1 MSNSTHDVQLR
12 LAAVNGTLPPS
23 LQLPP
28 RLLSLRIG
36 ALWDALKRQP
46 FSVWAVIAYLFF
58 EYVRPQTIYPSLN
71 VVPWARIALISSTVS
86 MLVQSA
92 SVRRWTILDTGM
104 VIFTMVLLA
113 SCVTATYP
121 ERSWESIDLY
131 LSWVLVY
138 AFISTNINTQS
149 RIILLLLGWFLWNLK
164 MTQHGF
170 RSWAEAGFSFKTFGV
185 TGAPGWFQNSGEFGI
200 QTTVILPIS
209 LYFALGMRPFVSN
222 RVFLI
227 LLVLPVTALGSAIA
241 SSSRG
246 AVLGMVAIGLW
257 MLLRS
262 RYKLR
267 AGLGLILVGG
277 VVWLV
282 LPDEQKA
289 RFSTAGED
297 DTSTLRL
304 TYWKRGIELANEHPV
319 LGIGY
324 KNWLP
329 MYQKRWGWE
338 LDAFQRVELP
348 HNFFVE
354 AWSEMGYLGLGAL
367 LFLIAGSFFLN
378 SRTRALARKL
388 GDQGYLAEQLGWGF
402 DGALIGYMVSGFFV
416 TVLYYPFLWVN
427 LGMTA
432 ALHLSV
438 ARTLRATRRAM
449 SHTSSVPIGRAEAA
463 PTRSAYV

>member
-1 MSNSTHDVQLR
+1 MSS
-12 LAAVNGTLPPS
+12 AARAAHSSVGSVNATLPPV
-23 LQLPP
+23 LQLSP
-28 RLLSLRIG
+28 RLLSMHRG
-36 ALWDALKRQP
+36 ALWAALKNQP
-46 FSVWAVIAYLFF
+46 FSVWAVFAYLFF
-58 EYVRPQTIYPSLN
+58 EYVRPQTIYPALDIL
-71 VVPWARIALISSTVS
+71 PWARIALISSTIS

-92 SVRRWTILDTGM
+92 SARRWTIIDTGM
-104 VIFTMVLLA
+104 VVFTAVVLA
-113 SCVTATYP
+113 SSVTAKHP
-121 ERSWESIDLY
+121 DWSWAFIDLY

-149 RIILLLLGWFLWNLK
+149 RVVLLLLGWFLWNLK
-164 MTQHGF
+164 MTLHGF
-170 RSWAEAGFSFKTFGV
+170 RSWAEAGFAFKTWGV

-209 LYFALGMRPFVSN
+209 LYFALGLRPFVSKN
-222 RVFLI
+222 VFLA

-246 AVLGMVAIGLW
+246 AVLGMAAIGLW

-267 AGLGLILVGG
+267 AGLGLVVVGAL
-277 VVWLV
+277 VWLV
-282 LPDEQKA
+282 LPEEQKA

-304 TYWKRGIELANEHPV
+304 TYWKRGIVLANENPV

-324 KNWLP
+324 KNWMP
-329 MYQKRWGWE
+329 VYQRRWGWE
-338 LDAFQRVELP
+338 LSEFERVELP
-348 HNFFVE
+348 HNIFVE

-367 LFLIAGSFFLN
+367 LFLIVGSFFLN
-378 SRTRALARKL
+378 SRTRALARQL
-388 GDQGYLAEQLGWGF
+388 GDHGRLAEQLGWGF
-402 DGALIGYMVSGFFV
+402 DGALIGYLVSGFFV

-427 LGMTA
+427 LGMTV

-438 ARTLRATRRAM
+438 ARTVRAARRTV
-449 SHTSSVPIGRAEAA
+449 SYTSRVPVGAAEPAQA
-463 PTRSAYV
+463 RSAYV

>member
-1 MSNSTHDVQLR
+1 MNRASRATTPG
-12 LAAVNGTLPPS
+12 LAAVNATLPAS
-23 LQLPP
+23 LQLTPK
-28 RLLSLRIG
+28 LLSMRLG
-36 ALWDALKRQP
+36 TLWTSLKRQP
-46 FSVWAVIAYLFF
+46 FSAWAVFAYLFF
-58 EYVRPQTIYPSLN
+58 EYVRPQSIYPALDI
-71 VVPWARIALISSTVS
+71 VPWAQIALVAATVS
-86 MLVQSA
+86 ILGQAA

-104 VIFTMVLLA
+104 VIFTVVLLA
-113 SCVTATYP
+113 SCVMATYP
-121 ERSWESIDLY
+121 EWSWEYVDLY

-149 RIILLLLGWFLWNLK
+149 RVVLLLLGWFLWNLK
-164 MTQHGF
+164 MTAHGF
-170 RSWAEAGFSFKTFGV
+170 RSWAMVGFGFQSWGV

-200 QTTVILPIS
+200 QTTIILPIS
-209 LYFALGMRPFVSN
+209 LYFALGVRSFVSK
-222 RVFLI
+222 RVFLA
-227 LLVLPVTALGSAIA
+227 LLVLPLTALGSAIA

-246 AVLGMVAIGLW
+246 AVLGMAAIGLW

-267 AGLGLILVGG
+267 AGIGLAAVAVL
-277 VVWLV
+277 VWLV

-297 DTSTLRL
+297 DTSTLRI

-329 MYQKRWGWE
+329 VYRQRWGSE
-338 LDAFQRVELP
+338 LERFERVELP
-348 HNFFVE
+348 HNIFVE
-354 AWSEMGYLGLGAL
+354 ALSEMGYLGLAAL
-367 LFLIAGSFFLN
+367 LFLIVGSFFLN
-378 SRTRALARKL
+378 ARTRALARQL
-388 GDQGYLAEQLGWGF
+388 GDQGRLAEQLGWGF

-432 ALHLSV
+432 AVHLSV
-438 ARTLRATRRAM
+438 ARTLRAARRGSL
-449 SHTSSVPIGRAEAA
+449 SHVSPIGSANPARAGA
-463 PTRSAYV
+463 T